1 MTANDLDTKEDL
13 NTKQDLNTKHP
24 SAHADIT
31 PSVQR
36 KHPLHHG
43 LLHSTGRTRPK
54 TLFDPEAAATSAIR
68 IDKQLPPH
76 PSYTIST
83 FTQIRALESSIIRP
97 LATTD
102 TTRESVQDV
111 IQQLSVLISQH
122 PTLASAYVNRAQ
134 ARRLLVS
141 PSELFATKDLVDQVL
156 HDLGRAIDFASPSS
170 PTEAVSPYQ
179 ADVLAASHTHRAV
192 ILLKL
197 AELLRHDDDDGT
209 AARGVNASLGD
220 LGADAV
226 EELASRDFALG
237 ASSAIRWRCR

>member
-1 MTANDLDTKEDL
+1 MASFTARDELVL
-13 NTKQDLNTKHP
+13 
-24 SAHADIT
+24 
-31 PSVQR
+31 
-36 KHPLHHG
+36 
-43 LLHSTGRTRPK
+43 K

-237 ASSAIRWRCR
+237 GKFGNKMALQMSVKTNAYAKMCGAIVKEAMRKEVAEALGYGV